1 MTLCGPHLAAVL
13 CCAQQGGLQHQLRR
27 TVLTSCGAGEVD
39 SILIRLGVIPR
50 PVPDEWEH
58 FFPTTILC
66 KSKKVQRVLI

>member
-1 MTLCGPHLAAVL
+1 M
-13 CCAQQGGLQHQLRR
+13 
-27 TVLTSCGAGEVD
+27 LTSCGAGEVD